1 VRVSGEAVG
10 LLPEPEDPE
19 ACQQL
24 AERSPRVP
32 PSAAAG
38 WRWLAL
44 GASTG
49 GPAALHDLLAEL
61 PAPPPLRVVIVQH
74 IARGFGLDLANWLA
88 GSLGLDVRVAQD
100 GESPRLGAVRL
111 APAGAHLRVTA
122 DDRLEVDTKTPP
134 RRGRRPSVDELFL
147 SLAAIAP
154 HDTAAVLLT
163 GMGTDGAEGLS
174 ALRRAGAFCL
184 AQDEASSVV
193 FGMPR
198 AALALG
204 AAELALPPRA
214 LGREL
219 AHRLRGHA

>member
-1 VRVSGEAVG
+1 VSGDGAVR
-10 LLPEPEDPE
+10 LRRKPADPE
-19 ACQQL
+19 GRRRIAKG
-24 AERSPRVP
+24 SPGA
-32 PSAAAG
+32 PSAAVAS

-61 PAPPPLRVVIVQH
+61 PKPPPLRVVIVQH
-74 IARGFGLDLANWLA
+74 IARGFEIDLAEWLA
-88 GSLGLDVRVAQD
+88 DSLGLDVRVAQD
-100 GESPRLGAVRL
+100 GESPRSGAVRL
-111 APAGAHLRVTA
+111 APAGAHLRVSA
-122 DDRLEVDTKTPP
+122 GDRLEIDTKTPA

-147 SLAAIAP
+147 SLAAAAP
-154 HDTAAVLLT
+154 HDTAAVLLS

-193 FGMPR
+193 FGMPG
-198 AALALG
+198 AALELG
-204 AAELALPPRA
+204 AAELALPPGA

-219 AHRLRGHA
+219 ARRLGGQA